1 MTVTTDGLS
10 LLKSG
15 FKIPKIK
22 IVLLD
27 LNSKLCQEWKNN
39 INDFNSTI
47 YSTENDLEWLGVPVE
62 LKVHQGTFESF
73 SESLPNDRIEIY
85 NPSATNFT
93 QFTRNIKSSKSQG
106 VTTIV
111 SPGNSLG
118 YLGGGFDKA
127 IAEIFTTD
135 SDWKSTE
142 RYLQKKLLNRFNGYL
157 TPSNANL
164 IEFNSQEYYEKSK
177 SWNLLRCN
185 SILHLPTMRI
195 PKPLLISEF
204 SNSNSN
210 NDYKIIQNYYK
221 DTDLRKWLGFVFDC
235 TWEILSTVNLANL
248 KVLKWKD
255 DRHAIIDTIIIP
267 GIGTG
272 YGNLPMDTVAKA
284 MISAI
289 TIFLNCKLISLEKS
303 IYSLRFL
310 GEDFK
315 QLIKDDE
322 LNDKL
327 NLEKP
332 NSVLPG
338 PSNGTYNPLIDSLK
352 VLYE

>member
-73 SESLPNDRIEIY
+73 SESLSNDRIEIY

-157 TPSNANL
+157 TPK
-164 IEFNSQEYYEKSK
+164 Y
-177 SWNLLRCN
+177 
-185 SILHLPTMRI
+185 
-195 PKPLLISEF
+195 
-204 SNSNSN
+204 
-210 NDYKIIQNYYK
+210 
-221 DTDLRKWLGFVFDC
+221 
-235 TWEILSTVNLANL
+235 
-248 KVLKWKD
+248 
-255 DRHAIIDTIIIP
+255 
-267 GIGTG
+267 
-272 YGNLPMDTVAKA
+272 
-284 MISAI
+284 
-289 TIFLNCKLISLEKS
+289 
-303 IYSLRFL
+303 
-310 GEDFK
+310 
-315 QLIKDDE
+315 
-322 LNDKL
+322 
-327 NLEKP
+327 P
-332 NSVLPG
+332 NH
-338 PSNGTYNPLIDSLK
+338 Y
-352 VLYE
+352 